1 MRKNN
6 CLEPLAH
13 NLHIALMHHPVYN
26 KHGKIIAS
34 AISGLD
40 LHDIAR
46 AAKTYSVRSF
56 TVVTPLKDQRELA
69 ERIVAHWTNGFGST
83 YNPNRKE
90 ALSLVRV
97 KDSLQDVVDEIS
109 SSGQGKPKTV
119 ITDAKPHPNEIGY
132 KTLAQM
138 IKDGSPYLL
147 LFGTAW
153 GLTTDFI
160 DKAGYILS
168 PIVGKG
174 NYNHLSVRSAA
185 AIILDRLLGGNQQI

>member
-1 MRKNN
+1 VTIKK
-6 CLEPLAH
+6 EGDFP
-13 NLHIALMHHPVYN
+13 NLHIALMHYPVYN
-26 KHGKIIAS
+26 KHGKIISS

-56 TVVTPLKDQRELA
+56 AVVTPLKDQQELA
-69 ERIVAHWTNGFGST
+69 DRIVAHWTNGFGAT

-90 ALSLVRV
+90 ALALVRV
-97 KDSLQDVVDEIS
+97 KNSLQEVIDDIAN
-109 SSGQGKPKTV
+109 SGQGAPKTV
-119 ITDAKPHPNEIGY
+119 ITDAKPHPNGIGY

-138 IKDGSPYLL
+138 FKDGAPYLL

-153 GLTTDFI
+153 GLTTEFI
-160 DKAGYILS
+160 DKADYILS

-174 NYNHLSVRSAA
+174 SYNHLSVRSAA
-185 AIILDRLLGGNQQI
+185 AIILDRLLGIN